1 MGSQR
6 IKHNLATKQQQQQ
19 QMCIGVTTSC
29 PSYRQYKECH
39 QLLALDMIY
48 IHLIDKMGKNS

>member
-6 IKHNLATKQQQQQ
+6 VKHNLATKQQQQQ
-19 QMCIGVTTSC
+19 MCIRVITSC
-29 PSYRQYKECH
+29 PSYRQYTECH
-39 QLLALDMIY
+39 QLLALDMTY